1 MLKRISILMLA
12 VFLFAGLAHAAKQ
25 ATAEGTVEKMNK
37 DSITLQVGGESKTFT
52 FKKSMKVTVNGKRPA
67 SLTVKP
73 GDRASVWADKNN
85 EAEKINVTPQSESG
99 AGSN

>member
-12 VFLFAGLAHAAKQ
+12 VFLSAGFAYAAKQ

-52 FKKSMKVTVNGKRPA
+52 FKKSMKVTVNGKRPS

-85 EAEKINVTPQSESG
+85 EAEKINVTPQGDSG